1 MFCQMAIPLSYSILE
16 MGWRGDSRETPPSFN
31 TRRSWMLW
39 DTQERKHLLC
49 FSWKLLICHM
59 AKGDRQRE
67 GRCWVHAWVA
77 ASLTFSNSRL
87 SFSAEKEPARLRR
100 KFAIS
105 EKHCKDRN
113 ENKEEKHSNCYLN
126 DKQILR
132 MELGVCGNFLHSQ
145 QMSANQGQGQ
155 VLCTFVEICRPDS
168 KFMCRL
174 GPKWAH
180 LDLPNPRVYL

>member
-1 MFCQMAIPLSYSILE
+1 MLKQTAHVGVKPHRAQAPWCKMITGSRARVASVMLNNNVKSLTGIMFCQMAIPLPYSILE

-113 ENKEEKHSNCYLN
+113 
-126 DKQILR
+126 
-132 MELGVCGNFLHSQ
+132 
-145 QMSANQGQGQ
+145 
-155 VLCTFVEICRPDS
+155 
-168 KFMCRL
+168 
-174 GPKWAH
+174 
-180 LDLPNPRVYL
+180 